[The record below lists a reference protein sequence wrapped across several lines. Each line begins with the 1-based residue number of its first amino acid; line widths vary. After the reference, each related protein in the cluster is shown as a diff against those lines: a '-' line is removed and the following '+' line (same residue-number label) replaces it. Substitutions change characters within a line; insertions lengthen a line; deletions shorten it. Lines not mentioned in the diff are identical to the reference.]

1 MWKPSMPNL
10 VKNLLCQVKTFIR
23 EEIQLAK
30 KEVAEKISKKGR
42 QSAQIAVGGLLSYAG
57 LIAFLA
63 GVGVLLAYMF
73 QRLAL
78 DPALATF
85 LGLGIVGSVMM
96 IAGALV
102 VLRGVK
108 ALKAESIVPQ
118 KAIETLEEHGI
129 PSPKS
134 PDLKQEETRTSQE
147 IKADVHKAGD
157 RIEET
162 VEELQDRITLKDFR
176 RQASIAVRTHPY
188 RWSFLAVGT
197 ALAASVLLARSGSKD
212 SKINNGRGIG

>member
-1 MWKPSMPNL
+1 MWDKLSMSKL
-10 VKNLLCQVKTFIR
+10 VKDLILQVKTFIR

-42 QSAQIAVGGLLSYAG
+42 QSAQIAFGGLLSYAG

-63 GVGVLLAYMF
+63 GLGVLLAYMF

-96 IAGALV
+96 IVGALV
-102 VLRGVK
+102 VLTGVR
-108 ALKAESIVPQ
+108 AFKAESIVPR

-129 PSPKS
+129 PTPKS
-134 PDLKQEETRTSQE
+134 PDLKQEETRTSQQ
-147 IKADVHKAGD
+147 IKADVHEAGD

-162 VEELQDRITLKDFR
+162 VEELQDRMTLKGFR
-176 RQASIAVRTHPY
+176 RQVGIAVQTHPV
-188 RWSFLAVGT
+188 RWSFLALGAGV
-197 ALAASVLLARSGSKD
+197 AASVLLARK
-212 SKINNGRGIG
+212 RPGI